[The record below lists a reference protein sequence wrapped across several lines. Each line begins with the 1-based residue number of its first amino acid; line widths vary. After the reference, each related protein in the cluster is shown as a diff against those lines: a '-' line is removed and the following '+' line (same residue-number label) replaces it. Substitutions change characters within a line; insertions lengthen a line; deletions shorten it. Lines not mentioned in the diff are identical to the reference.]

1 MTQTY
6 LNRSFVY
13 RKLDSQTV
21 RSGKING
28 YKVALSFAVSK
39 AEIEYARNLS
49 LCDLSALARTGFK
62 GQGTLEWL
70 ASENVTSPE
79 KSNMAIQDRDGCL
92 IARLGLT
99 EVLVLSDINVKSELP
114 SLLNKN
120 WIEHHAVAKK
130 PHGLIL
136 PRQDSHACFAL
147 SGKNAA
153 EMFSRICAVDLRPK
167 TFTNHMIAQTSI
179 ARIGSIIIR
188 CDMGNNLNY
197 FILVDS
203 SLAEYL
209 WDCLIDSMKEFDG
222 NVIGY
227 DAIRSYA

>member
-6 LNRSFVY
+6 LNRSLVY
-13 RKLDSQTV
+13 RKLDSQT
-21 RSGKING
+21 GKPGEING
-28 YKVALSFAVSK
+28 YKVVLSITTPAL
-39 AEIEYARNLS
+39 EIEQARNLA
-49 LCDLSALARTGFK
+49 LCDLSALPRTGFK

-70 ASENVTSPE
+70 ASENVTLPE
-79 KSNMAIQDRDGCL
+79 KPNMAIQNSDGCL
-92 IARLGLT
+92 IAKLGLT
-99 EVLVLSDINVKSELP
+99 EVLVLSDINAKSELP

-120 WIEHHAVAKK
+120 WVDHHAEAKE

-136 PRQDSHACFAL
+136 PRQDSHACFSL
-147 SGKNAA
+147 SEENAA
-153 EMFSRICAVDLRPK
+153 EMFSRICAIDLRPK
-167 TFTNHMIAQTSI
+167 TFANHMIAQTSI

-188 CDMGNNLNY
+188 CDMGSNLNY

-209 WDCLIDSMKEFDG
+209 WDCLIDTMKEFDG